1 MRKTL
6 IYVIVPLV
14 VLGVASS
21 CVFTVDR
28 TEFVYLTQFGRHVN
42 TFDGETDA
50 GLHFKWPWPVQS
62 VQRLDHRLQVFDL
75 PGAELLTHDA
85 KGKTI
90 DKTLTIDAYVCWQIA
105 DRDGVDRFIRTVGS
119 AERARSILGQRISS
133 RLGAEIGNM
142 SLDDLV
148 SVAPENAIESRM
160 ERLRER
166 LMGKGDGTIR
176 GPAGEEPL
184 TNLAAKNYGIKLVD
198 IRLRRFN
205 HPLSVR
211 DDIFARIR
219 SEREKKAADY
229 RSEGDRR
236 AADIRSAA
244 ERAAKDTL
252 TDAQAQAL
260 RLRKEADA
268 KADAIRNEA
277 HNKDRDFYTF
287 LQKLETYGQ
296 ILGNS
301 KDVLLLS
308 SKHEIFDLLL
318 KPPRPTNNSTTAP
331 GTGAAMSKQPGKS
344 GGQQ

>member
-90 DKTLTIDAYVCWQIA
+90 DKTLNIDAYVCWQIA

-148 SVAPENAIESRM
+148 SVAPENVIESRM

-166 LMGKGDGTIR
+166 LMGQDDRTIR
-176 GPAGEEPL
+176 EPAGEEPL
-184 TNLAAKNYGIKLVD
+184 TNLAAKNYGVKLVD
-198 IRLRRFN
+198 
-205 HPLSVR
+205 
-211 DDIFARIR
+211 
-219 SEREKKAADY
+219 
-229 RSEGDRR
+229 
-236 AADIRSAA
+236 
-244 ERAAKDTL
+244 
-252 TDAQAQAL
+252 
-260 RLRKEADA
+260 
-268 KADAIRNEA
+268 
-277 HNKDRDFYTF
+277 
-287 LQKLETYGQ
+287 
-296 ILGNS
+296 
-301 KDVLLLS
+301 
-308 SKHEIFDLLL
+308 
-318 KPPRPTNNSTTAP
+318 
-331 GTGAAMSKQPGKS
+331 
-344 GGQQ
+344 

>member
-1 MRKTL
+1 MKKVL
-6 IYVIVPLV
+6 LYLIVPLV
-14 VLGVASS
+14 ILWAASS
-21 CVFTVDR
+21 TLFTVDR
-28 TEFVYLTQFGRHVN
+28 TEFVYLTQFGQHVT

-105 DRDGVDRFIRTVGS
+105 DRDGVDQFIRTVVS

-148 SVAPENAIESRM
+148 SVASENVIESRM

-166 LMGKGDGTIR
+166 LLGIDETIPR
-176 GPAGEEPL
+176 HAGEENL
-184 TNLAAKNYGIKLVD
+184 TDLARKNYGIKLVD

-287 LQKLETYGQ
+287 LQKLETYQQ

-318 KPPRPTNNSTTAP
+318 KPPRPNNNSTAAP
-331 GTGAAMSKQPGKS
+331 GTGAAMSKKPGKS

>member
-6 IYVIVPLV
+6 TYVAAPLV
-14 VLGVASS
+14 VLWLAFSS
-21 CVFTVDR
+21 IFTVDR
-28 TEFVYLTQFGRHVN
+28 TEFVYLTRFGQHVA

-50 GLHFKWPWPVQS
+50 GLHFKWPWPVQT

-75 PGAELLTHDA
+75 ASAELLTHDP

-105 DRDGVDRFIRTVGS
+105 DKAGVDQFIRTVVS

-142 SLDDLV
+142 PLDDLISIAGDEAV
-148 SVAPENAIESRM
+148 EMRMSRFRQRLLGTSHDSES
-160 ERLRER
+160 LV
-166 LMGKGDGTIR
+166 D
-176 GPAGEEPL
+176 
-184 TNLAAKNYGIKLVD
+184 LAQKSYGIKVVD

-219 SEREKKAADY
+219 SERDKKAADY
-229 RSEGDRR
+229 KSEGERR

-244 ERAAKDTL
+244 EREAKDLL
-252 TDAQAQAL
+252 TDAQARAL
-260 RLRKEADA
+260 RLRKDADA
-268 KADAIRNEA
+268 RADAIRNEA

-287 LQKLETYGQ
+287 LQKLETYQQ

-318 KPPRPTNNSTTAP
+318 KPPRSSNSSP
-331 GTGAAMSKQPGKS
+331 SGTGAGAAMSKQPGKS
-344 GGQQ
+344 GGQ